1 MNYAKEIRKEKLAQR
16 DGLTNEEISE
26 KSRIIEKKILSLD
39 EIQSA
44 LNIFIYVSFR
54 SEVST
59 LWLIEELLK
68 DSKKISVP
76 ITHVAEK
83 RMEAIHIEDLSRD
96 LVPGYC
102 NIPEPNGERVRNNV
116 TDPFNID
123 VVIIPGS
130 VFDERGARFGYGGGY
145 YDRFLEKI
153 PFAVRIGLAFEMQ
166 MVEEAPIQPHD
177 ELLDYIVTEQ
187 RTIRAKRM

>member
-1 MNYAKEIRKEKLAQR
+1 MNAKEIRKEKLAQR
-16 DGLTNEEISE
+16 DGLTSEEISE
-26 KSRIIEKKILSLD
+26 KSRIIEKKILTLD
-39 EIQSA
+39 EIRSA

-59 LWLIEELLK
+59 LWLIEELMK

-83 RMEAIHIEDLSRD
+83 KMEAIHIEDLSRD

-102 NIPEPNGERVRNNV
+102 NIPEPNEERVHNNV
-116 TDPFNID
+116 TDPLNID

-130 VFDERGARFGYGGGY
+130 VFDKRGARFGYGGGY

-166 MVEEAPIQPHD
+166 IVEEAPIQPHD
-177 ELLDYIVTEQ
+177 ELLDYVVTEQ
-187 RTIRAKRM
+187 GTIKAKRM